1 MPVLRRPAGQRYKNT
16 GVQCVGMLLETVRH
30 IVLMNV
36 WKYIKQTGIFIIID
50 CLTHW
55 YKVSVNGVEL

>member
-16 GVQCVGMLLETVRH
+16 CVQCVGMSLETDRH

-36 WKYIKQTGIFIIID
+36 WKYIKQTGIFITID

-55 YKVSVNGVEL
+55 YKVNVNGVEL